1 MKVSAVNSAQVADSV
16 GTMNTFYDNYAV
28 DKNCSIYANCEVV
41 VSISG
46 MLMDISAAIMQV
58 TVSVA
63 LMQFLQQ
70 CFRSGVNGLM

>member
-16 GTMNTFYDNYAV
+16 GTMNTFYDNYVV
-28 DKNCSIYANCEVV
+28 DKNCSIYANSDVV

-63 LMQFLQQ
+63 LLQFLQQ
-70 CFRSGVNGLM
+70 CF

>member
-16 GTMNTFYDNYAV
+16 GTMNTFYDNYTV

-63 LMQFLQQ
+63 LLQFLQQ
-70 CFRSGVNGLM
+70 CF